1 MGARIGSGS
10 IINNNSHVY
19 KNSILKSNKLYSG
32 NPAAVVRDDV
42 FFTKEYTGNFTEE
55 EILNYDDYNSRI
67 FMFDVV
73 GGESL
78 DTAKINDLIL
88 NLEPEKKIE
97 FIEKLFIRNKLH
109 NRFSI

>member
-1 MGARIGSGS
+1 
-10 IINNNSHVY
+10 
-19 KNSILKSNKLYSG
+19 
-32 NPAAVVRDDV
+32 
-42 FFTKEYTGNFTEE
+42 
-55 EILNYDDYNSRI
+55 
-67 FMFDVV
+67 MFDVV
-73 GGESL
+73 NGESL